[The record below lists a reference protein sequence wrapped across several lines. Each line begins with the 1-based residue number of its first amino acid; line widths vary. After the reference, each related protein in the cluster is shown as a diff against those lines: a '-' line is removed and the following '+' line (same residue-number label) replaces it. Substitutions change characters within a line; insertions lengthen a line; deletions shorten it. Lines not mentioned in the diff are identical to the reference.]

1 MFKRLLNR
9 MGIIRKGKVILGGD
23 NTPPEKA
30 LPKQVNREDLESG
43 FTDQEVNFIVSKLRQ
58 ATYQGSEFELFYKVI
73 SKLQNK
79 LK

>member
-1 MFKRLLNR
+1 
-9 MGIIRKGKVILGGD
+9 MGIIRKGKANLGGD
-23 NTPPEKA
+23 PTPP
-30 LPKQVNREDLESG
+30 KQAPIQQIGKVDSIEG
-43 FTDQEVNFIVSKLRQ
+43 FTEQEINFIVAKLRQ

>member
-1 MFKRLLNR
+1 MIKRLLSR
-9 MGIIRKGKVILGGD
+9 MGIIRKGKANLGGD
-23 NTPPEKA
+23 PTPP
-30 LPKQVNREDLESG
+30 KQAPIKQINKVDSIEG
-43 FTDQEVNFIVSKLRQ
+43 FTEQEINFIVAKLRQ

>member
-1 MFKRLLNR
+1 
-9 MGIIRKGKVILGGD
+9 MGIIRKGKANLGGD
-23 NTPPEKA
+23 PTPP
-30 LPKQVNREDLESG
+30 KQAPIKQISKVDPIEG
-43 FTDQEVNFIVSKLRQ
+43 FTEQEINFIVAKLRQ

>member
-1 MFKRLLNR
+1 
-9 MGIIRKGKVILGGD
+9 MGIIRKGKANLGGD
-23 NTPPEKA
+23 TTPP
-30 LPKQVNREDLESG
+30 KQAPIDKLNKVDSTKD
-43 FTDQEVNFIVSKLRQ
+43 FTDQEINFIVAKLRQ

>member
-1 MFKRLLNR
+1 
-9 MGIIRKGKVILGGD
+9 MGIIRKGKANLGGD
-23 NTPPEKA
+23 STPP
-30 LPKQVNREDLESG
+30 KQAPIKQLNKVDSTKD
-43 FTDQEVNFIVSKLRQ
+43 FTDQEINFIVAKLRQ

>member
-1 MFKRLLNR
+1 
-9 MGIIRKGKVILGGD
+9 MGIIRKGKAILGGD

-30 LPKQVNREDLESG
+30 SPNQENKENLETG

>member
-1 MFKRLLNR
+1 
-9 MGIIRKGKVILGGD
+9 MGIIRKGKANLGGGP
-23 NTPPEKA
+23 TPP
-30 LPKQVNREDLESG
+30 KQASIQQLNKVDSTKD
-43 FTDQEVNFIVSKLRQ
+43 FTEQEINFIVAKLRQ